1 MTPNGKRGRTM
12 VQVVL
17 LSANGESR
25 TLKTGA
31 ITGVP
36 NGAGVAKAVRKV
48 RPAELI
54 GTYTWKD
61 AKLQLWGWKEGKAGT
76 ENKHELP
83 PPHDEGLY
91 FSDIIVAEGSG
102 NDLTVEE
109 WKTFYHEAF
118 KGFDDLDNKE
128 EDDESDTDVNGDEEP
143 EEEEEEEEEVE
154 DEEEVEEEEDDSEG
168 DEVEEEEEDDEEVED
183 EVEEEDNADDD
194 CYEDGDEAG
203 GGKRRTARRRTG
215 VAADY
220 RRMEMGFRTRLKLPA
235 PVGKRAPR
243 WQTAPELTVEGY

>member
-1 MTPNGKRGRTM
+1 MCENLTMVVAGERGRTM

-91 FSDIIVAEGSG
+91 FSDIVVADGTG
-102 NDLTVEE
+102 KDFTVEE

-118 KGFDDLDNKE
+118 KGFEDLDDSASE
-128 EDDESDTDVNGDEEP
+128 ADVNGDEET
-143 EEEEEEEEEVE
+143 EL
-154 DEEEVEEEEDDSEG
+154 EEEVEEDEEEEDDEDAEEDSEG
-168 DEVEEEEEDDEEVED
+168 EEEEEEDDEDAGD
-183 EVEEEDNADDD
+183 EEEEEDDADDD

-243 WQTAPELTVEGY
+243 WQTAPELTAEGY

>member
-1 MTPNGKRGRTM
+1 M

-118 KGFDDLDNKE
+118 KGFEDLDNK